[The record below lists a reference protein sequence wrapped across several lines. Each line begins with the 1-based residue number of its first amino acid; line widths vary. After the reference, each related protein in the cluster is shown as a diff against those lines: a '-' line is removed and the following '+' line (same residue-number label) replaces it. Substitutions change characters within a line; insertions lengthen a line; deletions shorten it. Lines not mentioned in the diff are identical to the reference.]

1 LELDLFAVRSV
12 LFLPASNPR
21 AIAKARQSAA
31 DLVILDLEDA
41 VKPADKDMARDAAV
55 EAVSGDWRMPLAVR
69 INAAGTHWHDADL
82 RALGEA
88 RPDAIVVPKVERG
101 DDIIAARQASD
112 DPIIAMIE
120 TPGGVLRAAE
130 IASARDGRLVA
141 LLAGTNDLRA
151 ELGVPPDAARTNI
164 AMALQSMVLAARA
177 GGVAVF
183 DGVFNRLDDAEG
195 FEAECKEARAL
206 GFDGKCLIH
215 PNQIEACNRIFSPS
229 AADIERA
236 RRLIEAAS
244 GGAERF
250 DDEMIEEMHV
260 SAARRLLER
269 ART

>member
-1 LELDLFAVRSV
+1 MALDLFAMRSA

-41 VKPADKDMARDAAV
+41 VKPADKDAARAAAV
-55 EAVSGDWRMPLAVR
+55 EAVGGDWPMPVAVR
-69 INAAGTHWHDADL
+69 INPAATPWHDDDL
-82 RALGEA
+82 RSLGQA
-88 RPDAIVVPKVERG
+88 RPDAIVVPKVESG
-101 DDIIAARQASD
+101 QDIVAARQASD

-120 TPGGVLRAAE
+120 TPVGVLRAGA
-130 IASARDGRLVA
+130 IAASREGRLIG

-151 ELGVPPDAARTNI
+151 ELNVPSDAPRASI
-164 AMALQSMVLAARA
+164 AMALQTIVLAARA

-195 FEAECKEARAL
+195 FAAECREARAL

-215 PNQIEACNRIFSPS
+215 PNQIETCNRIFSAS
-229 AADIERA
+229 DAEVERA
-236 RRLIEAAS
+236 RRLVEAAS

-260 SAARRLLER
+260 AAARRLLDR
-269 ART
+269 ARR